1 MNKVYKRMNVF
12 YIPALIILAV
22 FVAYPLG
29 NAFYVSLTKWNGYSS
44 EKTFVGIDNY
54 IRMMQDP
61 AFWTSFRNTLL
72 YGFGST
78 LFQQIFGLML
88 AIFVNFDIKGRNAV
102 RTIVYLPAMISGLV
116 MGYIQYFI
124 FQYDQGVANEM
135 LSWFGAA
142 PVDWLS
148 NGSHAVAI
156 IIFVNVWQF
165 TGLSMIIYLA
175 GLQGVPQSYYEA
187 AQIDGA
193 NKWQIF
199 RNITLPSIYPS
210 IVSSTM
216 FNIIGGL
223 KLFDVIQALTGGGP
237 GNATQSLASYL
248 TKSYFGSEK
257 AGYAG
262 AIGIFTF
269 AFIMLVAITL
279 NRFFKKKGEQL
290 S

>member
-1 MNKVYKRMNVF
+1 MKKIYKRMNIF
-12 YIPALIILAV
+12 YIPALVVLIL

-44 EKTFVGIDNY
+44 QKTFIGINNY
-54 IRMMQDP
+54 IRMGKDP
-61 AFWTSFRNTLL
+61 AFWISFRNTIL

-78 LFQQIFGLML
+78 LFQQILGLL
-88 AIFVNFDIKGRNAV
+88 IAIFVNLDFKGRNV
-102 RTIVYLPAMISGLV
+102 IRTLVYLPAMMSGLV

-124 FQYDQGVANEM
+124 FQYDQGVLNEII
-135 LSWFGAA
+135 SWFEQGA
-142 PVDWLS
+142 VDWM
-148 NGSHAVAI
+148 GEGGRAVLI

-193 NKWQIF
+193 NKLQLF
-199 RNITLPSIYPS
+199 KHITIPSIYPS

-216 FNIIGGL
+216 FNLIGGL
-223 KLFDVIQALTGGGP
+223 KLFDVIQAMTGGGP
-237 GNATQSLASYL
+237 GNASHSLSSYL
-248 TKSYFGSEK
+248 TREYFGAEK

-262 AIGIFTF
+262 ALGVFIF
-269 AFIMLVAITL
+269 AFIMFVAYAL
-279 NRFFKKKGEQL
+279 NTTFRKKGESL